1 MATKLTDTGVEFPGN
16 GTDPVEQ
23 SKAIKNV
30 EGNEADST
38 GKITLS
44 TVSGK
49 TLDERLTEIEEL
61 GSGGGAV
68 YLEQNTFGTNNY
80 MFKDSYWWGG
90 ESVYSYSSANATQQ
104 TAIENLER
112 GNVLNLSSPNS
123 SEYYHVSSV
132 DSASKRITLIRGT
145 FNDRSGQNLTIDDAE
160 NGTFSAV
167 NLTHVS
173 SVTPAVTTG
182 SWLQIE
188 AGSNYSGSTIS
199 TTNGI
204 GFAPMNL
211 STLPSEATHI
221 LFRVTSETS
230 GHLIIYNREHFLTR
244 SSSSPILESEKVHQ
258 IDVESS
264 GSQSSSDEFW
274 VPNNSFLQFWL
285 TGSGTAHLYPVA
297 YAVMDLSKVNL
308 DGASIPAVNALSDE
322 IIDLQNQVNSND
334 ADISILQTD
343 VTNLESDVLVLQQG
357 GGGGG
362 DVALYAPPENLFLD
376 TNLIDLLESGGND
389 WTYGP
394 SNNQTHPNPTYIVSE
409 FENFFTNHSDKYK
422 LTLYSGDRY
431 TEVLIEDLVSFFAP
445 ASNTSSTKQYYIHYD
460 DTNTRDNEEWIEYKD
475 NDLIFRAYTPTTTV
489 ATHFRTYRIDMHL
502 NAFGGG
508 VTSLNNKTGDLTVS
522 AGTGIGVTSTSS
534 PNGLQISNSGV
545 TSVNGDT
552 GAVNLSNTYYTQTQV
567 NDLISS
573 SGSGGGGGGNVVTF
587 LASTQNWVKPE
598 GVEYLEIVLVGGG
611 RGGFHSTGTL
621 DYQHAL
627 NLGGNSIITFSSGDS
642 VTALGGGQ
650 SGNPSTSK
658 HGFGGRQ
665 KDVDG
670 MIENVSISSNG
681 PSHVYISST
690 SVPYE
695 QSPEFNHMVVSKRES
710 SSGLRTIYG
719 DRESSEYNP
728 EVLVTNFHSTSSN
741 GNHPDYA
748 RAPAGLAIH
757 KPSEYTFTQK
767 WNILDYIV
775 EVPYYQAGPYNGSRD
790 ADIRG
795 TGGGANGTTSLRG
808 GDGGG
813 GDVAT
818 LGGDGATYFNA
829 ANGKGGKGNL
839 GAGGQGYNH
848 NYRPQ
853 PGGSGAGSAGV
864 GTASGSAQS
873 GEIKVFQKKVPAA
886 AATYTIVIGS
896 GGNGYY
902 NGGGGGQGICIIRY

>member
-16 GTDPVEQ
+16 GETPVEQ

-90 ESVYSYSSANATQQ
+90 ESVYSYSSASSTQQ

-258 IDVESS
+258 VDVESS

-334 ADISILQTD
+334 ADISALQTD
-343 VTNLESDVLVLQQG
+343 VSNLEDDVLVLQQG

-362 DVALYAPPENLFLD
+362 QPALYAPPQTLFLD
-376 TNLIDLLESGGND
+376 RSKINFWVESAWNGAFHGPIGNE
-389 WTYGP
+389 YLQ
-394 SNNQTHPNPTYIVSE
+394 NYIPYPGNTAQFGIFDVSE
-409 FENFFTNHSDKYK
+409 FENFFDNHGDKYK
-422 LTLYSGDRY
+422 LTFYSGNHNNLTAQY
-431 TEVLIEDLVSFFAP
+431 SEVIISDL
-445 ASNTSSTKQYYIHYD
+445 ASHFDVANNQSSDLSYHITGGFL
-460 DTNTRDNEEWIEYKD
+460 TNYRLLFKN
-475 NDLIFRAYTPTTTV
+475 NDLILFSDKETSV
-489 ATHFRTYRIDMHL
+489 TYRIDMHL

-508 VTSLNNKTGDLTVS
+508 VSSLNSKTGDLTVS
-522 AGTGIGVTSTSS
+522 AGTGIGVTPTTD
-534 PNGLQISNSGV
+534 GLQISNSGV
-545 TSVNGDT
+545 TSVNGST
-552 GAVNLSNTYYTQTQV
+552 GAVDLSNTYYTQTEV
-567 NDLISS
+567 NNIVSS
-573 SGSGGGGGGNVVTF
+573 SGGSNVEIFYASGNWTKPAGVTR
-587 LASTQNWVKPE
+587 
-598 GVEYLEIVLVGGG
+598 LEIILVGGG
-611 RGGFHSTGTL
+611 AAGGLQYAYGTSGSLYITPMHGGDTSITFPDGSYVAYGGNAKFKPGVTYLSDGVEELIHHGESGFLGKPPRTYPANHQSTLPTGVQDGHGSYVYGGGFYPG
-621 DYQHAL
+621 
-627 NLGGNSIITFSSGDS
+627 GDS
-642 VTALGGGQ
+642 
-650 SGNPSTSK
+650 SNP
-658 HGFGGRQ
+658 
-665 KDVDG
+665 DG
-670 MIENVSISSNG
+670 D
-681 PSHVYISST
+681 
-690 SVPYE
+690 PYGW
-695 QSPEFNHMVVSKRES
+695 S
-710 SSGLRTIYG
+710 
-719 DRESSEYNP
+719 
-728 EVLVTNFHSTSSN
+728 
-741 GNHPDYA
+741 
-748 RAPAGLAIH
+748 
-757 KPSEYTFTQK
+757 
-767 WNILDYIV
+767 
-775 EVPYYQAGPYNGSRD
+775 
-790 ADIRG
+790 
-795 TGGGANGTTSLRG
+795 GGAAMIPDTYYVVG

-813 GDVAT
+813 SAYAT
-818 LGGDGATYFNA
+818 LGGSGHDQGGY
-829 ANGKGGKGNL
+829 NGYSGNGNIGG
-839 GAGGQGYNH
+839 GAGGGRHDNQFQAYYG
-848 NYRPQ
+848 
-853 PGGSGAGSAGV
+853 PGGGGAGAGGGGLYLSGPGGGAGQILEFDKIVPSA
-864 GTASGSAQS
+864 SQ
-873 GEIKVFQKKVPAA
+873 
-886 AATYTIVIGS
+886 TYSIVIGAGGDAVTGLS
-896 GGNGYY
+896 GTKPHCV
-902 NGGGGGQGICIIRY
+902 GGGGGQGIVIIKY